1 MDNIKQKV
9 SYLKGLMEGMEIK
22 GDSKDG
28 KIFGAILDILDE
40 MADEMEELHEAQE
53 ELEEYL
59 DNMDE
64 DLSELEE
71 DFYDE
76 AECYGHHHDDDDEED
91 EFDPDEDYVEVVCPD
106 CGDTVCFEA
115 DILDDEDLI
124 EVTCPNCDAV
134 VFINDEDLQEEKK
147 PKEDDL

>member
-28 KIFGAILDILDE
+28 KIFSAIVDILDE
-40 MADEMEELHEAQE
+40 IADEIEELHEAQE

-59 DNMDE
+59 DDMDE

-76 AECYGHHHDDDDEED
+76 SQCCGHRHDEEDDDEL
-91 EFDPDEDYVEVVCPD
+91 DPDEDYIEVVCPD

-124 EVTCPNCDAV
+124 EVTCPNCEAV
-134 VFINDEDLQEEKK
+134 VFINDEDSQEKEKSEE
-147 PKEDDL
+147 EDL